1 MADDITFLDIA
12 CLMKISDDTTLER
25 FGSSINAS
33 IFDASNIAGTLKQ
46 KDLIDFT
53 SIFPGPNSIAVT
65 ENGKAVLLEAEQRA
79 ATPFD
84 NLDKSIL
91 SQIASGKSSPK
102 DIQSSI
108 SLNSRD
114 LGMRLYK
121 LSKQNFLTYELKS
134 GQVDILLTEQGFL
147 KASPQQTPQQQPH
160 ASYQTPPV
168 QQTTRTQA
176 QTPIPGIQQP
186 VQQEAA
192 TPAPTPTDPQ
202 QPIQFHGKPLAK
214 KKAVVVAFAIIILI
228 VVLYI
233 LVTMKII

>member
-25 FGSSINAS
+25 FGSAINAS

-46 KDLIDFT
+46 KDMIDFT

-65 ENGKAVLLEAEQRA
+65 ERGKAVLSEAEQRA

-91 SQIASGKSSPK
+91 SQISSGKSAPK

-114 LGMRLYK
+114 LAMRLYK

-134 GQVDILLTEQGFL
+134 GQVEILLTEQGFL
-147 KASPQQTPQQQPH
+147 KAAPQQSQYAPSMQNIQQKQNNAQAP
-160 ASYQTPPV
+160 AQNPS
-168 QQTTRTQA
+168 QA
-176 QTPIPGIQQP
+176 QSQVQTQTEPQAQPAAPQEIHLQPKPMNKKLIAGI
-186 VQQEAA
+186 V
-192 TPAPTPTDPQ
+192 
-202 QPIQFHGKPLAK
+202 
-214 KKAVVVAFAIIILI
+214 IILVI
-228 VVLYI
+228 ILLAYLVV
-233 LVTMKII
+233 MKII

>member
-1 MADDITFLDIA
+1 MAEDVTFLDLA

-25 FGSSINAS
+25 FGSAINAS

-65 ENGKAVLLEAEQRA
+65 ENGKTVLREADQRS

-91 SQIASGKSSPK
+91 TQISNGRSSPK

-114 LGMRLYK
+114 LAMRLYK
-121 LSKQNFLTYELKS
+121 LSKQSLLTYELKS
-134 GQVDILLTEQGFL
+134 GNVEILLTEQGFL
-147 KASPQQTPQQQPH
+147 KASPQQQPMQPMRAMQTQTSFQMPQPQVPDADSQQQADQQVPN
-160 ASYQTPPV
+160 QT
-168 QQTTRTQA
+168 A
-176 QTPIPGIQQP
+176 QPSAP
-186 VQQEAA
+186 QE
-192 TPAPTPTDPQ
+192 
-202 QPIQFHGKPLAK
+202 IHLHGKPMNK
-214 KKAVVVAFAIIILI
+214 KIIAAAVAIIIIIAVAYL
-228 VVLYI
+228 LS
-233 LVTMKII
+233 MKII

>member
-1 MADDITFLDIA
+1 MTDDITFLDIA

-65 ENGKAVLLEAEQRA
+65 DKGKAVLSEAEQRA

-91 SQIASGKSSPK
+91 SQISSGKSAPK

-114 LGMRLYK
+114 LAMRLYK

-147 KASPQQTPQQQPH
+147 KAAPQQPQPM
-160 ASYQTPPV
+160 
-168 QQTTRTQA
+168 
-176 QTPIPGIQQP
+176 QP
-186 VQQEAA
+186 VQSMQ
-192 TPAPTPTDPQ
+192 PRQNSMQAPSQNPSPEQFPTQQQAETQMQ
-202 QPIQFHGKPLAK
+202 QPTAPQEIHLQPKPMNK
-214 KKAVVVAFAIIILI
+214 KLIAGIVVILVIIL
-228 VVLYI
+228 LAY
-233 LVTMKII
+233 LLAMKII

>member
-25 FGSSINAS
+25 FGSAINAS

-65 ENGKAVLLEAEQRA
+65 EKGKAVLQEAEQRTT
-79 ATPFD
+79 TPFD

-91 SQIASGKSSPK
+91 SQISSGKSSPK

-114 LGMRLYK
+114 LAMRLYK

-147 KASPQQTPQQQPH
+147 KA
-160 ASYQTPPV
+160 A
-168 QQTTRTQA
+168 
-176 QTPIPGIQQP
+176 
-186 VQQEAA
+186 
-192 TPAPTPTDPQ
+192 PQ
-202 QPIQFHGKPLAK
+202 QPQPMQPMQNMQTTQPNQNSVQTPLQPVFPSADQSSTQQQTEPQTQQAPAPQEIQLQPKPMNK
-214 KKAVVVAFAIIILI
+214 KLIAGIVVILVIIL
-228 VVLYI
+228 LAYL
-233 LVTMKII
+233 LVMKII

>member
-25 FGSSINAS
+25 FGSAINAS

-46 KDLIDFT
+46 KDMIDFT

-65 ENGKAVLLEAEQRA
+65 EKGKAVLSEAEQRA

-91 SQIASGKSSPK
+91 SQISSGKSAPK

-114 LGMRLYK
+114 LAMRLYK

-134 GQVDILLTEQGFL
+134 GQVEILLTEQGFL
-147 KASPQQTPQQQPH
+147 KAAPQQSQYAPSMQNMQQKQNNAQAP
-160 ASYQTPPV
+160 AQNPS
-168 QQTTRTQA
+168 QA
-176 QTPIPGIQQP
+176 QSQVQTQTEPQAQPAAPQEIHLQPKPMNKKLIAGI
-186 VQQEAA
+186 V
-192 TPAPTPTDPQ
+192 
-202 QPIQFHGKPLAK
+202 
-214 KKAVVVAFAIIILI
+214 IILVI
-228 VVLYI
+228 ILLAYLVV
-233 LVTMKII
+233 MKII

>member
-25 FGSSINAS
+25 FGSAINAS

-46 KDLIDFT
+46 KDMIDFT

-65 ENGKAVLLEAEQRA
+65 EKGKAVLSEAEQRA

-91 SQIASGKSSPK
+91 SQISSGKSVPK

-114 LGMRLYK
+114 LAMRLYK
-121 LSKQNFLTYELKS
+121 LSKQSFLTYELKS
-134 GQVDILLTEQGFL
+134 GQVEILLTEQGFL
-147 KASPQQTPQQQPH
+147 KA
-160 ASYQTPPV
+160 A
-168 QQTTRTQA
+168 
-176 QTPIPGIQQP
+176 
-186 VQQEAA
+186 
-192 TPAPTPTDPQ
+192 PQ
-202 QPIQFHGKPLAK
+202 QPQPMQPTQNMQPKPNSVQTQIQTPSSEQSAQQQAEQQPQQPAAPQEIHFQPKPMNK
-214 KKAVVVAFAIIILI
+214 KLIAGIIVILVIIL
-228 VVLYI
+228 LAY
-233 LVTMKII
+233 LLMKKII